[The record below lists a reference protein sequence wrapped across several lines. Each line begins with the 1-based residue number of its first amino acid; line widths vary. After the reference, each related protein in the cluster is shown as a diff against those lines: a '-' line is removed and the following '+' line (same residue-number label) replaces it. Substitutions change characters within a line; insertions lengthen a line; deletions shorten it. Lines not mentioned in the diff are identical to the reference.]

1 MPKVVNPSQERFIN
15 VSYASLA
22 DILLEV
28 SRLNDQ
34 LKARGWVTSG
44 SNRAVAVE
52 RLAIGLREASNHL
65 VDTMLKAGE
74 VDVASE

>member
-1 MPKVVNPSQERFIN
+1 MPKVSNLSQERFIN
-15 VSYASLA
+15 ASYSSLA

-34 LKARGWVTSG
+34 LKARGWETSG

-52 RLAIGLREASNHL
+52 QLAAGVKEASNRL
-65 VDTMLKAGE
+65 VDTMLKAGDP
-74 VDVASE
+74 DVG

>member
-15 VSYASLA
+15 VSYASLSE
-22 DILLEV
+22 ILLEV

-52 RLAIGLREASNHL
+52 RLAIGLKEASNRL
-65 VDTMLKAGE
+65 VDTMLKAGDP
-74 VDVASE
+74 DVTK